1 MMKLKNLIREKQ
13 FWLYLGFAVIVSLT
27 IFKKLERTGYE
38 NIPVHNQLPEFVLTD
53 QHGNQFSREDLL
65 GKVWVAD
72 FIFTTCAGPCPIMT
86 SQFTELQDRFSENPD
101 FRLLSI
107 SVNPE
112 YDTPAVL
119 KEYGDR
125 YSADHSRWSFLTGA
139 REDIHDLAV
148 NGFHVGSVEDPVFHS
163 TRFILVDRKSRIRG
177 YYISS
182 EQEDME
188 KLWNDVYVLI
198 HSS

>member
-1 MMKLKNLIREKQ
+1 MKNLIREKR
-13 FWLYLGFAVIVSLT
+13 FWLFLGFSVIVIMT
-27 IFKKLERTGYE
+27 FFKKLERTGDE
-38 NIPVHNQLPEFVLTD
+38 NIPVYHQLPEFILTD
-53 QHGNQFSREDLL
+53 QHANEFSREDLL

-125 YSADHSRWSFLTGA
+125 YSADYSRWSFLTGT

-148 NGFHVGSVEDPVFHS
+148 NGFHVGSVDEPVFHS
-163 TRFILVDRKSRIRG
+163 TRFILVDRQSRIRG

-182 EQEDME
+182 EQEDMK
-188 KLWNDVYVLI
+188 KLWNDVSVLI

>member
-53 QHGNQFSREDLL
+53 QHGNQFSREDLI

-148 NGFHVGSVEDPVFHS
+148 TGFHVGSVEDPVFHS